1 MITMSLNQP
10 LIAELQQEAA
20 KTRKILERVPVDRGE
35 WKPHF
40 KSMKLG
46 KLAMHVAEIT
56 GWVAMTMLT
65 DELDLAQFDY
75 KLKSPES
82 VEDLLAKHDEHVEQA
97 VAVLE
102 NCKDEDFDK
111 LWTMR
116 RGDHVIMSMPRSA
129 ALRTFAYSHL
139 FHHRAQLGV
148 YLRMLDVP
156 IPGMY
161 GPTADELEAMAA
173 GK

>member
-1 MITMSLNQP
+1 MPLNQP

-20 KTRKILERVPVDRGE
+20 KTRKILERVPVERGE
-35 WKPHF
+35 WKPHN

-56 GWVAMTMLT
+56 GWVSMTMLT
-65 DELDLAQFDY
+65 DELDLTQFDY
-75 KLKSPES
+75 KLKAPETQ
-82 VEDLLAKHDEHVEQA
+82 EELLAKHDEHVMQA

-102 NCKDEDFDK
+102 GCSDADFDRM
-111 LWTMR
+111 WTMR
-116 RGDHVIMSMPRSA
+116 RGETVYFTMPKHA
-129 ALRTFAYSHL
+129 ALRMFAYSHL

-148 YLRMLDVP
+148 YLRLLDIP

-161 GPTADELEAMAA
+161 GPTADELEAM
-173 GK
+173 G

>member
-1 MITMSLNQP
+1 MSLNQP
-10 LIAELQQEAA
+10 LIMELRQEAA
-20 KTRKILERVPVDRGE
+20 STRKILELVPIDRVD

-56 GWVAMTMLT
+56 GWVSMTMLT
-65 DELDLAQFDY
+65 DELDLSQFDY
-75 KLKSPES
+75 KLKAPVTIDE
-82 VEDLLAKHDEHVEQA
+82 LLAKHDEHVEQA

-102 NCKDEDFDK
+102 GCKDEDFDK
-111 LWTMR
+111 MWTMR
-116 RGDHVIMSMPRSA
+116 RGDHVIYTLPKHV
-129 ALRTFAYSHL
+129 ALRRFAYSHL

-148 YLRMLDVP
+148 YLRLLDIA

-161 GPTADELEAMAA
+161 GPTADELEAMAVA